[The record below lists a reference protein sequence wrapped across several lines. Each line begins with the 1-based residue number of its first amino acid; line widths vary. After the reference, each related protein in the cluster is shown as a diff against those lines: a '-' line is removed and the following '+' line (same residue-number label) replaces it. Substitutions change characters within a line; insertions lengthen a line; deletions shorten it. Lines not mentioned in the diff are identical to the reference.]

1 MVRITIDTEKDSTLT
16 IQKVIHLLEQVVH
29 GSSQLHGRQIGAT
42 AQQDASL
49 PSAASNATLATQQN
63 YVDMFASMPS
73 SQPVTP
79 SKSSFTDLFASN
91 EQPNSSA
98 PATYPTTTTSVNQ
111 SASSM
116 FDMFSDDASSSPSM
130 FSSNDFSSSA
140 SSLSHSASQSAS
152 SLLEE
157 SDAFD
162 DDYGDDEF
170 EAPKK
175 NDSFHLQAYDE

>member
-29 GSSQLHGRQIGAT
+29 GSNQMHTQQIGAT
-42 AQQDASL
+42 TQQDASL
-49 PSAASNATLATQQN
+49 PSTASNATLATQQN
-63 YVDMFASMPS
+63 YVDMFGSMPS

-79 SKSSFTDLFASN
+79 SKSTFTDLFASN
-91 EQPNSSA
+91 EQSSSPR
-98 PATYPTTTTSVNQ
+98 PASYSANTTNVNQ

-116 FDMFSDDASSSPSM
+116 FDMFSEDASSSPSM
-130 FSSNDFSSSA
+130 VSSSDFSSSA

-162 DDYGDDEF
+162 DEYGDDEF
-170 EAPKK
+170 ETPKK
-175 NDSFHLQAYDE
+175 SDSFHLQAYDE